1 MLKMTFCT
9 LLLLGTVSMAF
20 AQPKVGDACTT
31 TQQCNLQQADPT
43 LPQPMPT
50 LVCNAATKKCEA
62 IIEQKMPTPQTN

>member
-31 TQQCNLQQADPT
+31 DQQCNLQAPPGE
-43 LPQPMPT
+43 PQPMPT
-50 LVCNAATKKCEA
+50 LKCNTATKKCEA
-62 IIEQKMPTPQTN
+62 IPGLGAK